1 MENGTEVKID
11 QQEVISIDEKI
22 KDRLSQSRT
31 DRMVEYITG
40 LRLDSAGLLDRI
52 EEDQVRV
59 RGKYGLPSRDY
70 KFANPAEYEKY
81 LRDLAEA
88 NGVEIRSKSDY
99 GKFFEKYPIAGG
111 AYMENDKSIVI
122 GVEKT
127 DTKKYFEGVTSL
139 EHETIHSLQNK
150 YYPNMPIEV
159 MEYEAYVANWN
170 IDYLRGNRD
179 AIQVVFDFGVGA
191 SVGYWYKQQSEDS
204 GENILPVWN
213 SPEYFL
219 LNVDGVNQGQ
229 IDEYKTKQVK
239 SEENS
244 VVS

>member
-1 MENGTEVKID
+1 MESGTEVKID
-11 QQEVISIDEKI
+11 QQEVILVDEKI
-22 KDRLSQSRT
+22 KDRLSQSKT

-40 LRLDSAGLLDRI
+40 LRLDSAELLDRM
-52 EEDQVRV
+52 EEDQARV

-88 NGVEIRSKSDY
+88 NDVEIRSKSDC
-99 GKFFEKYPIAGG
+99 GKFFEKYPIAG
-111 AYMENDKSIVI
+111 AVYMENNKTV
-122 GVEKT
+122 GVGIEKT
-127 DTKKYFEGVTSL
+127 DMKKYLEGVTAL
-139 EHETIHSLQNK
+139 EHETIHSLQYK
-150 YYPNMPIEV
+150 HYPEMPIEV

-179 AIQVVFDFGVGA
+179 AIQVVFSFGVGT

-219 LNVDGVNQGQ
+219 LSVDGVNQEQ